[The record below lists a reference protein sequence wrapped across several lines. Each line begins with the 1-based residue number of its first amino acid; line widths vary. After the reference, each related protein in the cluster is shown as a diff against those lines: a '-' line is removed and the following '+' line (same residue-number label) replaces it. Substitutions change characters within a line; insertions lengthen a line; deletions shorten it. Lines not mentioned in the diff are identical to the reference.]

1 MYSKVSKNDFLSLEI
16 SFICKMYSREE
27 LKQLQLEF
35 WHLFKKRCQTHPS
48 FNSSNLKWVL
58 NQTKIKNVVLR
69 FEVGR
74 KNAKVMI
81 ELQHKSESRRL
92 KAYEILEKYKVIVEE
107 GFKNGLN
114 WEFYHQRE
122 DNKQEVCRIS
132 TTLENVDLHRQDH
145 WTEIYDF
152 FIINMLQ
159 LETNF
164 LEVSDILREELRG

>member
-1 MYSKVSKNDFLSLEI
+1 MYSIEEKKKLGADFW
-16 SFICKMYSREE
+16 
-27 LKQLQLEF
+27 QQ
-35 WHLFKKRCQTHPS
+35 FKRHCASHPIIK
-48 FNSSNLKWVL
+48 SSNKKWIL

-69 FEVGR
+69 FELGR

-92 KAYEILEKYKVIVEE
+92 KAYEILERYKVIVEE
-107 GFKNGLN
+107 GFKNGLT
-114 WEFYHQRE
+114 WEFYHQRK

-132 TTLENVDLHRQDH
+132 TTLENVDLHRQEQ
-145 WTEIYDF
+145 WIEIYKF
-152 FIINMLQ
+152 FIANMLQ